1 MSYKLKKQYRLPF
14 YNYAS
19 TNLYFVTLCT
29 YNKHQ
34 YFGRVRNGIIELS
47 DIGQIVLEC
56 LQNRPR
62 KLSYVSLDQFVIMPD
77 HLHAIIHIDNP
88 EAERT
93 KKENTFT
100 VKERSLSEVVRNFK
114 SAVTL
119 LSRKNYPGMCV
130 WQNRFHDRII
140 RSDQELHAIRKYIED
155 NPTQWEIA
163 QQQKKIMVMSLCRTE
178 RSTDRSY
185 IIIHQ
190 QTKDNHDPINPILSL
205 LRTNAA
211 GDPAHQY
218 AVP

>member
-29 YNKHQ
+29 YKKHH
-34 YFGRVRNGIIELS
+34 YFGRISNGIVELS

-88 EAERT
+88 EEERT
-93 KKENTFT
+93 KKGNTFSL
-100 VKERSLSEVVRNFK
+100 KERSMSEVVRNFK

-119 LSRKNYPGMCV
+119 ISRQNYPGIYV
-130 WQNRFHDRII
+130 WQDRFHDRII
-140 RSDQELHAIRKYIED
+140 RNEQELFAIRKYIID
-155 NPTQWEIA
+155 NPAQWELK
-163 QQQKKIMVMSLCRTE
+163 QHHKINSIKM
-178 RSTDRSY
+178 
-185 IIIHQ
+185 
-190 QTKDNHDPINPILSL
+190 
-205 LRTNAA
+205 
-211 GDPAHQY
+211 
-218 AVP
+218 